1 MKRRP
6 RDRSPYQPFSFA
18 FIRVHSPLT
27 LPPFSHEFQ
36 PLAAHLTKHNLKFL
50 ISRPHNQYELT
61 RSFLL
66 GAFIC
71 VFFAS
76 SAAHAADSDLW
87 KTHIHPILSQNC
99 FKCHSELKQKA
110 GLDVSSLALI
120 LKGGERGPA
129 VIPGKPND
137 SLLFQF
143 IQPGADPH
151 MPPKDHQLTEEE
163 IATIKRWITTLP
175 VTAAATSSSST
186 NKSAAWETTE
196 ENWVRPNSPAKAP
209 PSNLS
214 GSRAI
219 DFYIRDRWS
228 ASKVKP
234 TRVCDDRT
242 FVRRIYLDLLG
253 RIPTTERS
261 SGEDK
266 IRPQSFRTGT
276 NPLPQERGSGA
287 NASRADNGA
296 VTSQAG
302 RIDAKTA
309 VTVPSPGGPQT
320 AERSFDSGHLSSGG
334 LGKPLGQG
342 EGGLSLTTLSET
354 ESFLRDRRPNKREL
368 LIDRLLQSPEFAR
381 TMAETFD
388 VLLTGTRSANDAWKD
403 YLRYAFS
410 TNRHWDE
417 IARDLIVARPSSK
430 ELKGAVHFL
439 YAKKNNYQAMAEA
452 VAPAF
457 LGFQLNCAQC
467 HNHPLAPEIK
477 QKHYWGLVAFFNR
490 SKNVLDDG
498 PAISES
504 AIGGFVK
511 FANLKKESQEALLTF
526 VNDKTIPE
534 KRAGD
539 NEKEDDSPDKYLGEG
554 RKSNK
559 VPKFSRREQ
568 LAELVTHDN
577 PLLARSFVNRMWTI
591 IMGRG
596 LVHPSDR
603 MDSSHP
609 PSHPD
614 LLAWLAHD
622 FEQNGYD
629 IRRLVRNICLSDTYQ
644 LDSKWASGS
653 KPQPDLFACGLEKPL
668 RAEVML
674 RSLLI
679 SVGEQPDA
687 SGDLPGYDSLERM
700 FNDRF
705 PEVLP
710 TEFTPNLRQG
720 LFLTNNKK
728 LDELLK
734 PEKENTTATLLKLSG
749 PREQVDAAF
758 IKVLGR
764 LPDRDEKRATLD
776 FMAER
781 LKNREVAVRELLW
794 ALLTSAEFRFNH

>member
-1 MKRRP
+1 ME
-6 RDRSPYQPFSFA
+6 
-18 FIRVHSPLT
+18 RVSPLR
-27 LPPFSHEFQ
+27 LFHQ
-36 PLAAHLTKHNLKFL
+36 PALGRNR
-50 ISRPHNQYELT
+50 SRPH
-61 RSFLL
+61 R
-66 GAFIC
+66 
-71 VFFAS
+71 
-76 SAAHAADSDLW
+76 
-87 KTHIHPILSQNC
+87 
-99 FKCHSELKQKA
+99 
-110 GLDVSSLALI
+110 
-120 LKGGERGPA
+120 R
-129 VIPGKPND
+129 
-137 SLLFQF
+137 
-143 IQPGADPH
+143 
-151 MPPKDHQLTEEE
+151 PPVQQRTQRRRPFPLRKEEQ
-163 IATIKRWITTLP
+163 
-175 VTAAATSSSST
+175 
-186 NKSAAWETTE
+186 
-196 ENWVRPNSPAKAP
+196 
-209 PSNLS
+209 LS
-214 GSRAI
+214 GH
-219 DFYIRDRWS
+219 
-228 ASKVKP
+228 
-234 TRVCDDRT
+234 
-242 FVRRIYLDLLG
+242 G
-253 RIPTTERS
+253 RS
-261 SGEDK
+261 S
-266 IRPQSFRTGT
+266 R
-276 NPLPQERGSGA
+276 
-287 NASRADNGA
+287 
-296 VTSQAG
+296 
-302 RIDAKTA
+302 
-309 VTVPSPGGPQT
+309 
-320 AERSFDSGHLSSGG
+320 
-334 LGKPLGQG
+334 
-342 EGGLSLTTLSET
+342 
-354 ESFLRDRRPNKREL
+354 
-368 LIDRLLQSPEFAR
+368 
-381 TMAETFD
+381 
-388 VLLTGTRSANDAWKD
+388 ANDAWKE
-403 YLRYAFS
+403 YLRFAFS

-539 NEKEDDSPDKYLGEG
+539 NEKEDDSSDKYLGEG
-554 RKSNK
+554 KKSNK

-622 FEQNGYD
+622 FEQNSYD
-629 IRRLVRNICLSDTYQ
+629 IRRLVRNICLSETYQ

-687 SGDLPGYDSLERM
+687 SGELPGYDSLERM

-710 TEFTPNLRQG
+710 TEFTPILRQG

-734 PEKENTTATLLKLSG
+734 PEKENTTASLLKLSG

-758 IKVLGR
+758 MKVLGR
-764 LPDRDEKRATLD
+764 LPERDEKRATLD

-794 ALLTSAEFRFNH
+794 ALLTSAEFRFN